1 MMITD
6 GQLVFESWVYNGEA
20 QLYKGVGVLLGSG
33 TFPDITAI
41 ATNCKYTTSGFRL
54 INMSSLYTY
63 LRTTLGNTILVDACF
78 GDVSDVMRPNG
89 TILMSFSKSGATPT
103 VAVSGT
109 PTWGI
114 FTVPHNTTPANGALC
129 SSYTY
134 AQRLYLFTV
143 GTGQDL
149 TLPGNGSVQAGLI
162 IRFVDMSIPL
172 VNLVC

>member
-6 GQLVFESWVYNGEA
+6 GQLQFESWVYGGYM
-20 QLYKGVGVLLGSG
+20 QPYKGLGVLLGSG
-33 TFPDITAI
+33 AFPDITAI
-41 ATNCKYTTSGFRL
+41 ATACKYTVSGLRL
-54 INMSSLYTY
+54 ITMASLYTY
-63 LRTTLGNTILVDACF
+63 LRTTLGNTIMVDAVYN
-78 GDVSDVMRPNG
+78 DVTDTITNS
-89 TILMSFSKSGATPT
+89 TILMSFSKSACTPV
-103 VAVSGT
+103 VAVSGK

-114 FTVPHNTTPANGALC
+114 ITVPHNVTPAASALC
-129 SSYTY
+129 SSYSY

-172 VNLVC
+172 LNLIC